1 MAFGNLAHALDIV
14 AEIRADE
21 DSLIQG
27 DRRLSWRQVER
38 RARNLSA
45 WMIERG
51 ASHQGKVAVYTYN
64 HPAYMESIYAA
75 LKASLVP
82 VNVNYRYQAEELRYL
97 LDNSDTEIV
106 VVHEDFAPLLE
117 EVLPDLPQVVGVL
130 VVEETGE
137 YDIASI
143 TVGVAKAKAKAA
155 PYEATAET
163 DRPAVGARLSPDD
176 LMFLYTGGTTGMP
189 KGVMWRQ
196 ADIFSRFGGGGIGAT
211 PETEETYREFVRNPP
226 IRYRSLIGPPLM
238 HGTGWFQAMIAWLGG
253 GVVVVLESAKKFDAA
268 ELWRTVQTEQINSIT
283 IVGDPFAKPMAVELE
298 QNADAYDISSVVMI
312 ASSGVMWSEE
322 TKQRLLAHHS
332 GVVLADAFGSAEAIG
347 LGMSFTTAGGSV
359 QTGRFHLSDS
369 TKLFNADLELIES
382 RPGARGLVGVGGLQ
396 PIGYYKDPEKTAK
409 TFVECEAGR
418 FSIPGDWAEVN
429 EDGLSLTLLGRGSVC
444 INTGGEKVFPEE
456 VEEVVKRFGG
466 VKDVVVVGVPDD
478 RWGEAITAVV
488 SSHQGELD
496 GAAIIEHV
504 KGSLA
509 GYKAPKHV
517 VQVPEVYRSPAGK
530 ADFKRT
536 RRTAMEQLGIA
547 G

>member
-14 AEIRADE
+14 AEIRGDA

-27 DRRLSWRQVER
+27 DRRLSWNQVER
-38 RARNLSA
+38 RARNLSV
-45 WMIERG
+45 WMIDRG
-51 ASHQGKVAVYTYN
+51 ATPQGKVAVYTYN
-64 HPAYMESIYAA
+64 HPAYMESMYAA
-75 LKASLVP
+75 FKASLVP

-97 LDNSDTEIV
+97 LDNSDAEIV

-130 VVEETGE
+130 VVEAAGE
-137 YDIASI
+137 YDIGSIAS
-143 TVGVAKAKAKAA
+143 AA

-163 DRPAVGARLSPDD
+163 DRPAAPTKRSSDD

-196 ADIFSRFGGGGIGAT
+196 GDIFTRFGGGGAVPT
-211 PETEETYREFVRNPP
+211 PETEEAYGEYVKNPP

-238 HGTGWFQAMIAWLGG
+238 HGTGCFQAMIAWFGG
-253 GVVVVLESAKKFDAA
+253 GVVVVLESAKKFDPA
-268 ELWRTVQTEQINSIT
+268 ELWRTVDAEQINSIT
-283 IVGDPFAKPMAVELE
+283 IVGDPFAKPMAKELE
-298 QNADAYDISSVVMI
+298 ENGDAYDISSVVMI

-347 LGMSFTTAGGSV
+347 LGMSFTTAAGSV
-359 QTGRFHLSDS
+359 QTGRFQLSDS

-382 RPGARGLVGVGGLQ
+382 KPGARGLVGVGGLQ
-396 PIGYYKDPEKTAK
+396 PIGYYKDPEKSGK

-418 FSIPGDWAEVN
+418 FSVPGDWAEVN

-456 VEEVVKRFGG
+456 VEEVIKRFDG
-466 VKDVVVVGVPDD
+466 VNDVVVVGIPDD

-488 SSHQGELD
+488 SSHSGELD
-496 GAAIIEHV
+496 GAALIEHV

-536 RRTAMEQLGIA
+536 RETAMKALGMSVE
-547 G
+547 

>member
-1 MAFGNLAHALDIV
+1 MAFGNLAYALDIV

-27 DRRLSWRQVER
+27 DRHLSWSQVER

-51 ASHQGKVAVYTYN
+51 ASRQGKVAVYTYN

-75 LKASLVP
+75 FKAALVP

-97 LDNSDTEIV
+97 LDNSDSEIV

-143 TVGVAKAKAKAA
+143 ASAA
-155 PYEATAET
+155 PYEATAES
-163 DRPAVGARLSPDD
+163 DRPAALTELSPDD
-176 LMFLYTGGTTGMP
+176 LLLLYTGGTTGMP

-196 ADIFSRFGGGGIGAT
+196 GDFFTRFGGGGIGAT
-211 PETEETYREFVRNPP
+211 PETEAAYREFVKNPP
-226 IRYRSLIGPPLM
+226 MRYRSLICPPLM
-238 HGTGWFQAMIAWLGG
+238 HGTGWFQAMIAWLVG
-253 GVVVVLESAKKFDAA
+253 GVTVVLESAKKFDAA
-268 ELWRTVQTEQINSIT
+268 ELWRTVDAEKITAIT
-283 IVGDPFAKPMAVELE
+283 IVGDPFAKPMAKELE
-298 QNADAYDISSVVMI
+298 DNGDAYDISSVVMI

-332 GVVLADAFGSAEAIG
+332 GVVLADAFSSSEAIG
-347 LGMSFTTAGGSV
+347 MGMSFTTAAGSV
-359 QTGRFHLSDS
+359 QTGKFQLSDT
-369 TKLFNADLELIES
+369 TKLFNADLELIETE
-382 RPGARGLVGVGGLQ
+382 PGARGLVGVGGLQ
-396 PIGYYKDPEKTAK
+396 PLGYYKDPEKSAK

-418 FSIPGDWAEVN
+418 FSVPGDWAEVN
-429 EDGLSLTLLGRGSVC
+429 EDGITLSLLGRGSVC

-456 VEEVVKRFGG
+456 VEEVIKRFDG

-488 SSHQGELD
+488 SSHEADLD
-496 GAAIIEHV
+496 GEAIIEHV

-536 RRTAMEQLGIA
+536 RETAIELLA
-547 G
+547 GR

>member
-27 DRRLSWRQVER
+27 DRHLSWSQIER

-45 WMIERG
+45 WMIECG

-64 HPAYMESIYAA
+64 HPAYMESVYAA
-75 LKASLVP
+75 FKASLVP

-97 LDNSDTEIV
+97 LDNSDAEML
-106 VVHEDFAPLLE
+106 VVHEDFAPLLD

-143 TVGVAKAKAKAA
+143 ASAA

-163 DRPAVGARLSPDD
+163 DRPAVEAKRSPDD
-176 LMFLYTGGTTGMP
+176 LLLLYTGGTTGMP

-196 ADIFSRFGGGGIGAT
+196 GDIFTRFGGGGIGAT
-211 PETEETYREFVRNPP
+211 PETEEAYREFVKSPP
-226 IRYRSLIGPPLM
+226 IRYRSLISPPLM

-253 GVVVVLESAKKFDAA
+253 GVVVVLESAKKFDPA
-268 ELWRTVQTEQINSIT
+268 ELWRTVQAEQINSIT
-283 IVGDPFAKPMAVELE
+283 IVGDPFAKPMAKELE
-298 QNADAYDISSVVMI
+298 ENGAAYDISSVVMI

-332 GVVLADAFGSAEAIG
+332 GLVLADAFGSAQAIG
-347 LGMSFTTAGGSV
+347 LGMSFTTAAGSV
-359 QTGRFHLSDS
+359 QTGKFQLSDT

-382 RPGARGLVGVGGLQ
+382 KPGARGLVGVGGLQ
-396 PIGYYKDPEKTAK
+396 PIGYYKDPEKSAK

-418 FSIPGDWAEVN
+418 FSVPGDWAEVN
-429 EDGLSLTLLGRGSVC
+429 EDGLTLTLLGRGSVC

-456 VEEVVKRFGG
+456 VEEVIKRFEG
-466 VKDVVVVGVPDD
+466 VNDVVVVGIPDD
-478 RWGEAITAVV
+478 RWGEAVTAVV
-488 SSHQGELD
+488 SSHEGELD

-536 RRTAMEQLGIA
+536 RQTAMEALGR
-547 G
+547 

>member
-27 DRRLSWRQVER
+27 DRHLSWSQIER

-51 ASHQGKVAVYTYN
+51 AKHQGKVAVYTYN
-64 HPAYMESIYAA
+64 HPAYMESVYAA
-75 LKASLVP
+75 FKASLVP
-82 VNVNYRYQAEELRYL
+82 VNVNYRYQAKELLYL

-117 EVLPDLPQVVGVL
+117 KVLPDLPQVVGVL

-143 TVGVAKAKAKAA
+143 ASAA

-163 DRPAVGARLSPDD
+163 DRPAVEAKRSPDD
-176 LMFLYTGGTTGMP
+176 LLLLYTGGTTGMP

-196 ADIFSRFGGGGIGAT
+196 ADFFTRFGGGGIGTT
-211 PETEETYREFVRNPP
+211 PETEEAYREFVKNPP
-226 IRYRSLIGPPLM
+226 IRYRSLICPPLM
-238 HGTGWFQAMIAWLGG
+238 HGTGWFQAMIAWLCG
-253 GVVVVLESAKKFDAA
+253 GVVVVLESAKKFDPA
-268 ELWRTVQTEQINSIT
+268 ELWRTVHAEQITAIT
-283 IVGDPFAKPMAVELE
+283 IVGDPFAKPMAKELE
-298 QNADAYDISSVVMI
+298 ENGDAYDISSVVMI

-332 GVVLADAFGSAEAIG
+332 GVVLADAFSSSEAV
-347 LGMSFTTAGGSV
+347 GMGISFTTAAGSV
-359 QTGRFHLSDS
+359 QTGKFQLSDT

-382 RPGARGLVGVGGLQ
+382 KPGARGLVGVGGLQ
-396 PIGYYKDPEKTAK
+396 PIGYYKDPEKSAK

-418 FSIPGDWAEVN
+418 FSVPGDWAEVN
-429 EDGLSLTLLGRGSVC
+429 EDGLTLTLLGRGSVC

-456 VEEVVKRFGG
+456 VEEVVKRFEG
-466 VKDVVVVGVPDD
+466 VKDVVVVGIPDD

-488 SSHQGELD
+488 SSHEGELD

-530 ADFKRT
+530 ADFERT
-536 RRTAMEQLGIA
+536 RQTAMEQLGIA

>member
-27 DRRLSWRQVER
+27 DRHLSWRQVER

-51 ASHQGKVAVYTYN
+51 TTYQGKVAVYTYN

-75 LKASLVP
+75 FKASLVP
-82 VNVNYRYQAEELRYL
+82 FNVNYRYQAEELRYL

-117 EVLPDLPQVVGVL
+117 ALLPELPQIVGVL
-130 VVEETGE
+130 VVEATGE

-143 TVGVAKAKAKAA
+143 ANAA
-155 PYEATAET
+155 PYEATAEG
-163 DRPAVGARLSPDD
+163 DRPAVDAERSPDE
-176 LMFLYTGGTTGMP
+176 LLLLYTGGTTGRP

-196 ADIFSRFGGGGIGAT
+196 GDFFTRFGGGGVGAT
-211 PETEETYREFVRNPP
+211 PETEEAYREFLKNPP
-226 IRYRSLIGPPLM
+226 MRYRSLICPPLM
-238 HGTGWFQAMIAWLGG
+238 HGTGWFQAMIAWLVG
-253 GVVVVLESAKKFDAA
+253 GVTVVLESAKKFDAA
-268 ELWRTVQTEQINSIT
+268 ELWRTVDAERITSVT
-283 IVGDPFAKPMAVELE
+283 IVGDPFAKPMAQELE
-298 QNADAYDISSVVMI
+298 ENGDAYDISSLVMI

-332 GVVLADAFGSAEAIG
+332 GVVLADAFSSSEAVGIG
-347 LGMSFTTAGGSV
+347 ISFTTAAGSV
-359 QTGRFHLSDS
+359 QTGKFQLSDT
-369 TKLFNADLELIES
+369 TKLFSADLELIES
-382 RPGARGLVGVGGLQ
+382 KPGARGLVGVGGLQ
-396 PIGYYKDPEKTAK
+396 PLGYYKDPEKSAK

-418 FSIPGDWAEVN
+418 FSVPGDWAEVN
-429 EDGLSLTLLGRGSVC
+429 EDGLTLTLLGRGSVC

-456 VEEVVKRFGG
+456 VEEVIKRFEG
-466 VKDVVVVGVPDD
+466 VKDVVVVGIPDD
-478 RWGEAITAVV
+478 RWGEAVTAVV
-488 SSHQGELD
+488 SSHDGELD

-530 ADFKRT
+530 ADFKHT
-536 RRTAMEQLGIA
+536 RQTAMERLGIA

>member
-27 DRRLSWRQVER
+27 DRHLSWRQVER

-64 HPAYMESIYAA
+64 HPAYMESVYAA
-75 LKASLVP
+75 FKASLVP

-97 LDNSDTEIV
+97 LENSDTEIV

-117 EVLPDLPQVVGVL
+117 EVLEGLPQVVGVL
-130 VVEETGE
+130 VVEETGA

-143 TVGVAKAKAKAA
+143 AGAA
-155 PYEATAET
+155 PYEATAEN
-163 DRPAVGARLSPDD
+163 DRPAALAKLSPDD

-196 ADIFSRFGGGGIGAT
+196 GDIFTRFGGGGIGAT
-211 PETEETYREFVRNPP
+211 PETDEAYREFVKNPP
-226 IRYRSLIGPPLM
+226 MRYRSLIGPPLM
-238 HGTGWFQAMIAWLGG
+238 HGTGWFQAMIAWLVG

-268 ELWRTVQTEQINSIT
+268 ELWRTVDAEKITSIT
-283 IVGDPFAKPMAVELE
+283 IVGDPFAKPMAKELE
-298 QNADAYDISSVVMI
+298 ENADAYDISSVVMI
-312 ASSGVMWSEE
+312 ASSGVMWSKE

-332 GVVLADAFGSAEAIG
+332 GLVLADAFGSAEAIG
-347 LGMSFTTAGGSV
+347 LGMSFTTAAGSV
-359 QTGRFHLSDS
+359 QTGKFQLSDS

-382 RPGARGLVGVGGLQ
+382 KPGARGLVGVGGLQ
-396 PIGYYKDPEKTAK
+396 PIGYYKDPEKSAK

-418 FSIPGDWAEVN
+418 FSVPGDWAEVN
-429 EDGLSLTLLGRGSVC
+429 EDGLTLTLLGRGSVC

-456 VEEVVKRFGG
+456 VEEVIKRFEG
-466 VKDVVVVGVPDD
+466 VKDVVVVGIPDD

-488 SSHQGELD
+488 SSHEGELD

-536 RRTAMEQLGIA
+536 RQMAMEQLAA
-547 G
+547 GESP

>member
-14 AEIRADE
+14 AEIRGDE
-21 DSLIQG
+21 DSMIQG
-27 DRRLSWRQVER
+27 DRRLSWSQIER
-38 RARNLSA
+38 RAGNVSA

-51 ASHQGKVAVYTYN
+51 ATRQGKVAVYTYN
-64 HPAYMESIYAA
+64 HPAYMESVYAA
-75 LKASLVP
+75 FKASLIP
-82 VNVNYRYQAEELRYL
+82 VNVNYRYQAAELRYL

-130 VVEETGE
+130 VVEESGK

-143 TVGVAKAKAKAA
+143 GTMAGAA

-163 DRPAVGARLSPDD
+163 DRPAVEVELSPDD
-176 LMFLYTGGTTGMP
+176 LMFVYTGGTTGMP

-196 ADIFSRFGGGGIGAT
+196 GDIFTRFGGGGIGAT
-211 PETEETYREFVRNPP
+211 PETEEAYREFVKDPGL
-226 IRYRSLIGPPLM
+226 RYRSLISPPLM

-253 GVVVVLESAKKFDAA
+253 GVVVVLENAKRFDPA
-268 ELWRTVQTEQINSIT
+268 ELWRTVDAEQINSIT
-283 IVGDPFAKPMAVELE
+283 IVGDPFAVPMVEELE
-298 QNADAYDISSVVMI
+298 EHDDAYDISSVVMI
-312 ASSGVMWSEE
+312 ASSGVMWSAEN
-322 TKQRLLAHHS
+322 KQRLLTHNS
-332 GVVLADAFGSAEAIG
+332 DMMLADAFGSSEAVG
-347 LGMSFTTAGGSV
+347 LGLSITTAEGSV
-359 QTGRFHLSDS
+359 QTGRFELSDS
-369 TKLFNADLELIES
+369 TKLFNADFELIES
-382 RPGARGLVGVGGLQ
+382 KPGARGLVGVGGLQ
-396 PIGYYKDPEKTAK
+396 PIGYYKDPEATAK

-418 FSIPGDWAEVN
+418 FSVPGDWAEVN
-429 EDGLSLTLLGRGSVC
+429 EDGLTLTLLGRGSVC

-456 VEEVVKRFGG
+456 VEEVIKRFDG
-466 VKDVVVVGVPDD
+466 VKDAVVVGVPDE

-488 SSHQGELD
+488 SSDEGELD

-517 VQVPEVYRSPAGK
+517 VQVPAVYRSPAGK
-530 ADFKRT
+530 PDFKRT
-536 RRTAMEQLGIA
+536 RQTAMEELGLA

>member
-1 MAFGNLAHALDIV
+1 MAFGNLAYALDIV

-27 DRRLSWRQVER
+27 DRHLSWSQVER

-51 ASHQGKVAVYTYN
+51 ASRQGKVAVYTYN

-75 LKASLVP
+75 FKAALVP

-97 LDNSDTEIV
+97 LDNSDSEIV

-143 TVGVAKAKAKAA
+143 ASAA
-155 PYEATAET
+155 PYEATAES
-163 DRPAVGARLSPDD
+163 DRPAALAELSPDD
-176 LMFLYTGGTTGMP
+176 LLLLYTGGTTGMP

-196 ADIFSRFGGGGIGAT
+196 GDFFTRFGGGGIGAT
-211 PETEETYREFVRNPP
+211 PETEAAYREFVKNPP
-226 IRYRSLIGPPLM
+226 MRYRSLICPPLM
-238 HGTGWFQAMIAWLGG
+238 HGTGWFQAMIAWLVG
-253 GVVVVLESAKKFDAA
+253 GVTVVLESAKKFDAA
-268 ELWRTVQTEQINSIT
+268 ELWRTVDAEKITAIT
-283 IVGDPFAKPMAVELE
+283 IVGDPFAKPMAKELE
-298 QNADAYDISSVVMI
+298 DNGDAYDISSVVMI

-332 GVVLADAFGSAEAIG
+332 GVVLADAFSSSEAIG
-347 LGMSFTTAGGSV
+347 MGMSFTTAAGSV
-359 QTGRFHLSDS
+359 QTGKFQLSDT
-369 TKLFNADLELIES
+369 TKLFNADLELIETE
-382 RPGARGLVGVGGLQ
+382 PGARGLVGVGGLQ
-396 PIGYYKDPEKTAK
+396 PLGYYKDPEKSAK

-418 FSIPGDWAEVN
+418 FSVPGDWAEVN
-429 EDGLSLTLLGRGSVC
+429 EDGITLSLLGRGSVC

-456 VEEVVKRFGG
+456 VEEVIKRFDG

-488 SSHQGELD
+488 SSHEADLD
-496 GAAIIEHV
+496 GEAIIEHV

-536 RRTAMEQLGIA
+536 RETAIELLA
-547 G
+547 GR

>member
-1 MAFGNLAHALDIV
+1 MAFGNLAHALDVV

-27 DRRLSWRQVER
+27 DRHLSWSQVER

-64 HPAYMESIYAA
+64 HPAYMESVYAA
-75 LKASLVP
+75 FKASLVP
-82 VNVNYRYQAEELRYL
+82 VNVNYRYRAEELRYL

-106 VVHEDFAPLLE
+106 VVQEDFAPLLE
-117 EVLPDLPQVVGVL
+117 EVLRDLPRVVGVL

-143 TVGVAKAKAKAA
+143 AGAA
-155 PYEATAET
+155 PYEATAES
-163 DRPAVGARLSPDD
+163 DRPAPPAKRSPDD
-176 LMFLYTGGTTGMP
+176 LLLLYTGGTTGMP

-196 ADIFSRFGGGGIGAT
+196 GDFFTRFGGGGIGTT
-211 PETEETYREFVRNPP
+211 PETEEAYREFVKSPP
-226 IRYRSLIGPPLM
+226 IRYRSLICPPLM

-253 GVVVVLESAKKFDAA
+253 GVVVVLEGARKFDAA
-268 ELWRTVQTEQINSIT
+268 ELWRTVHAEQINAIT
-283 IVGDPFAKPMAVELE
+283 IVGDPFAKPMAKELE
-298 QNADAYDISSVVMI
+298 ENGDAYDISSVVMI

-332 GVVLADAFGSAEAIG
+332 GVVLADAFSSSEAVG
-347 LGMSFTTAGGSV
+347 MGMSFTTAAGSV
-359 QTGRFHLSDS
+359 QTGKFQLSDT
-369 TKLFNADLELIES
+369 TKLFSADLELIES
-382 RPGARGLVGVGGLQ
+382 KPGARGLVGVGGLQ
-396 PIGYYKDPEKTAK
+396 PIGYYKDPEKSAK

-418 FSIPGDWAEVN
+418 FSVPGDWAEVN
-429 EDGLSLTLLGRGSVC
+429 EDGLTLTLLGRGSVC

-456 VEEVVKRFGG
+456 VEEVVKRFDG
-466 VKDVVVVGVPDD
+466 VKDVVVVGIPDD
-478 RWGEAITAVV
+478 RWGEAVTAVV
-488 SSHQGELD
+488 SSHEGELD
-496 GAAIIEHV
+496 AAAIIEHV

-517 VQVPEVYRSPAGK
+517 VQVSEVYRSPAGK

-536 RRTAMEQLGIA
+536 RQTAMKQLGIA
-547 G
+547 D

>member
-1 MAFGNLAHALDIV
+1 MAYGNLAHALDIV
-14 AEIRADE
+14 TEIRADE

-27 DRRLSWRQVER
+27 DRHVSWRQVER

-64 HPAYMESIYAA
+64 HPAYMESVYAA
-75 LKASLVP
+75 FKASLVP

-117 EVLPDLPQVVGVL
+117 EVLEGLPRVVGVL
-130 VVEETGE
+130 VVEETGA

-143 TVGVAKAKAKAA
+143 AGAA
-155 PYEATAET
+155 PYEATAES
-163 DRPAVGARLSPDD
+163 DRPAALAKLSPDD

-196 ADIFSRFGGGGIGAT
+196 GDIFTRFGGGGIGAT
-211 PETEETYREFVRNPP
+211 PETDEAYREFVKNPP

-238 HGTGWFQAMIAWLGG
+238 HGTGWFQAMIAWLVG
-253 GVVVVLESAKKFDAA
+253 GVVVVLESAKKLDAA
-268 ELWRTVQTEQINSIT
+268 ELWRTVDAEKITSIT
-283 IVGDPFAKPMAVELE
+283 IVGDPFAKPMAKELE
-298 QNADAYDISSVVMI
+298 ENADAYDISSVVMI

-332 GVVLADAFGSAEAIG
+332 GLVLADAFGSAEAIG
-347 LGMSFTTAGGSV
+347 LGMSFTTAAGSV
-359 QTGRFHLSDS
+359 QTGKFQLSDS

-382 RPGARGLVGVGGLQ
+382 KPGARGLVGVGGLQ
-396 PIGYYKDPEKTAK
+396 PIGYYKDPEKSAK

-418 FSIPGDWAEVN
+418 FSVPGDWAEVN
-429 EDGLSLTLLGRGSVC
+429 EDGLTLTLLGRGSVC

-456 VEEVVKRFGG
+456 VEEVIKRFEG
-466 VKDVVVVGVPDD
+466 VKDVVVVGIPDD

-488 SSHQGELD
+488 SSHEGELD

-509 GYKAPKHV
+509 GYKAPKYV

-536 RRTAMEQLGIA
+536 RQMAMEQLAVGESR
-547 G
+547 